1 MDKLTEDKHGL
12 SFSFELGDPIPILD
26 KSDILG
32 YFECLQHEK
41 WLEPPVKF
49 SDISRLLYAS
59 SHHQSALEVKKN
71 VLLST
76 IKIENNI
83 LSADVL
89 EQFIFDYLVFGNA
102 YLQIVK
108 NRFKETLK
116 VICPLAKFVRT
127 NLNGDYYFIANYA
140 NEVKLKNVYHLK
152 NVDINQNIYGMPSYL
167 GAIQSLLLNE
177 SATLFR
183 RKYYVNGAHAGSI
196 LYMND
201 AQISRDDVENI
212 KKELSRT
219 KGKGNFKNLFIYS
232 PNGRPDGLKVIP
244 LSDAMGKD
252 EFLTIKNT
260 SRDDI
265 LAAHRVPP
273 QLLSILPNNTGGFG
287 DVSKAA
293 KIFFINEIKPL
304 QRKLEIINTWAG
316 DKVIS
321 FTDYELLEE

>member
-1 MDKLTEDKHGL
+1 MEKLNEKKGL
-12 SFSFELGDPIPILD
+12 SFSFDLGDPIPILD
-26 KSDILG
+26 KSDFLG
-32 YFECLQHEK
+32 YFECFQFEK

-49 SDISRLLYAS
+49 TDISRLLYAS

-76 IKIENNI
+76 IKIEKEI
-83 LSADVL
+83 ISADVL
-89 EQFIFDYLVFGNA
+89 EQFIYDFLVFGNA
-102 YLQIVK
+102 YLQFIK
-108 NRFKETLK
+108 NRFKENLK
-116 VICPLAKFVRT
+116 AVCPLAKFVRT
-127 NLNGDYYFIANYA
+127 NLNNEYYFIANYT
-140 NEVKLKNVYHLK
+140 NEVKLKNVFHLK
-152 NVDINQNIYGMPSYL
+152 NIDINQNIYGMPSYL

-196 LYMND
+196 IYLND
-201 AQISRDDVENI
+201 SQSSLGEVEKI
-212 KKELSRT
+212 KNELMKT
-219 KGKGNFKNLFIYS
+219 KGKGNFKNVFIYT
-232 PNGRPDGLKVIP
+232 PNGSPDGLKVIP
-244 LSDAMGKD
+244 LSDSMGKD

>member
-1 MDKLTEDKHGL
+1 MENLNNKKGF

-32 YFECLQHEK
+32 YFECLQYEK
-41 WLEPPVKF
+41 WLEPPIKF
-49 SDISRLLYAS
+49 TDISRLLYAS
-59 SHHQSALEVKKN
+59 AHHQSALEVKKN

-76 IKIENNI
+76 IKIEKDI
-83 LSADVL
+83 ISSDVL
-89 EQFIFDYLVFGNA
+89 EQFIYDYLIFGNG
-102 YLQIVK
+102 YLQIIK
-108 NRFKETLK
+108 NRLKETLK
-116 VICPLAKFVRT
+116 VICPLAKYVRT
-127 NLNGDYYFIANYA
+127 NLNGEFYFIANYA
-140 NEVKLKNVYHLK
+140 KEIKLKNVYHLK
-152 NVDINQNIYGMPSYL
+152 NVDVNQNIYGMPSYL

-212 KKELSRT
+212 KKELART

-287 DVSKAA
+287 DVAKAA

-304 QRKLEIINTWAG
+304 QRKLEIINTWAPCLT
-316 DKVIS
+316 S
-321 FTDYELLEE
+321 SAF